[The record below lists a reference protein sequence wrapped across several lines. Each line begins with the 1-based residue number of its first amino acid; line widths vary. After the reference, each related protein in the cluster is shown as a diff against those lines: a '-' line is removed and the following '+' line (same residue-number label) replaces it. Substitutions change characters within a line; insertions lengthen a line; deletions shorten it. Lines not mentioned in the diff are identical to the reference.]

1 MTVEIE
7 PTVAAAP
14 DGSVVRRGVW
24 RTLRRRPT
32 FWVCLVVVVA
42 LAVVAAWPQAF
53 AGIFGAGDPYD
64 CDLLQSALGPG
75 QGHPFGTDLQGCDI
89 YTGLVYGARS
99 SLSIGLLT
107 TALALAIAFVVGTTA
122 GYRGGW
128 VDSVLARVTDVF
140 LGFPFILG
148 AVILLNST
156 GDRSTLTISLV
167 LGIFTWPTMAR
178 IIRTSVR
185 QVCDA
190 EFVAAARAM
199 GMRSSRIVVRYVLPN
214 ALGPALAVATI
225 TVGGVI
231 VAESTLTFLGV
242 GLQAPSVSWGLQLA
256 SAQAQFREYPHMLL
270 FPSLFLS
277 VTVISLI
284 ALGDLI
290 RDALDPRGR

>member
-1 MTVEIE
+1 ME
-7 PTVAAAP
+7 PSVTPAA

-24 RTLRRRPT
+24 RTLRRRPA
-32 FWVCLVVVVA
+32 FWVCLVAVA
-42 LAVVAAWPQAF
+42 LLAVVAAWP
-53 AGIFGAGDPYD
+53 AGFGGLFGGGDPYD
-64 CDLLQSALGPG
+64 CDLLESAVGPG
-75 QGHPFGTDLQGCDI
+75 PGHPLGTDLQGCDI
-89 YTGLVYGARS
+89 YTGLVYGTRT

-107 TALALAIAFVVGTTA
+107 TALALGIAFLVGTTA

-128 VDSVLARVTDVF
+128 ADSVLARVTDIF

-148 AVILLNST
+148 AIIILNST
-156 GDRSTLTISLV
+156 GDRSVLTVSVV
-167 LGIFTWPTMAR
+167 LAIFTWPTMAR
-178 IIRTSVR
+178 IVRTSVR

-199 GMRSSRIVVRYVLPN
+199 GLRSSRIVVRYVLPN
-214 ALGPALAVATI
+214 ALGPTLAVATI

-256 SAQAQFREYPHMLL
+256 SAQAQFQEHPHMLL
-270 FPSLFLS
+270 FPSLVLS

-284 ALGDLI
+284 ALGDML